1 MSGASAPDVSVRLR
15 PYVPRLVVDWLRA
28 TPDETFRQVEGSLA
42 FVDISGFTQLTERLA
57 RRGKVGAEE
66 MSDTLNA
73 TFSALLSEAYEEG
86 AGLVKWGGDAV
97 LLLFDGPDHATR
109 ACRAAH
115 QMRARMREVGRVTT
129 PAGRVTLRMSVGIH
143 SGTFHF
149 FLVGDPAQHRE
160 LIVSGPAAS
169 RTAEMEALAAAGQI
183 AVSADTAELLGP
195 SVLGARVGD
204 AYLLRSLPDLPVVG
218 VVPPKDVRHVD
229 LTSVVP
235 PAIREQVLAQSGD
248 AEHRTIAVAFV
259 QFSGTDD
266 LLVRAGPA
274 ALAAALDQVV
284 RNVQD
289 ATAQHGVTFFETDIN
304 RDGGKI
310 MLTAGAPRSLG
321 HEEERMLRAARL
333 IVDRIGELPLRI
345 GVNRGPVFSGDFG
358 PPFRRTYS
366 VKGDA
371 INLAARVM
379 GKAAPGQ
386 LLATREVIDRSSTV
400 FETEPLEPFMVKG
413 KSRPVHASSVGLLAG
428 ARDAERGLAPLVG
441 RDTELAVLDDALDD
455 ARRGRGR
462 LVDLVGE
469 PGIGKSRL
477 VEELLSHAEGAVVLV
492 AGCEEYESS
501 TPYHPIR
508 HLLRDVLGIPAAAG
522 VQDVVDRLRHRVE
535 ANAPE
540 LVPWL
545 PLVGV
550 PLDLPIPDT
559 AETARLDPQFR
570 KARTEEVIGQLL
582 ALTLPTLTVLVLDDV
597 HLMDDASA
605 DLVTFLVG
613 SVATRP
619 WLVLATRREEVG
631 GWHAE
636 PGAATEVRLGPL
648 DAAAALSMVGS
659 GTAESPLPPHEME
672 QLAKRAGG
680 NPLFLRA
687 LVETATDRGSVE
699 GLPDSLEDLI
709 TSQIDRLPPE
719 ERTVLRYAS
728 VLGVAF
734 TEGQLRSMLE
744 GEPVPTGRATMR
756 RLAYFLEPE
765 GHGRYRFQHEL
776 IRDAAYEGLP
786 FRRRRALHAR
796 VGTTVEASVPDP
808 DEQSALLSLH
818 FYEAGSLDKAW
829 HYSRVAGDRAAA
841 KYAYVEAS
849 EFFRR
854 AVSAARGLADLG
866 SSDLG
871 DVHEALGDAQ
881 RRIGALPAAKDAYR
895 SARRTV
901 TSDPRRTSELLR
913 KEALVDHDL
922 DRVPQ
927 ALRTLTRAMHLVH
940 ASDGTWVEGQLGE
953 LESDYAGCRHEQGR
967 YREAIRWARLAE
979 AHAQAAGEL
988 RALAQAYEVLQM
1000 AHVLSGRPQDRA
1012 YGQLALEIFQR
1023 LADQSSQAK
1032 ALNNLAVL
1040 AWMEGRGREALAMFE
1055 RASAAFSA
1063 AGDTLHA
1070 AMADYNRG
1078 DVLLRQNRIP
1088 EARAIL
1094 ERLLP
1099 VMRALDSDNYWAP
1112 TLRGL
1117 GLADLREGR
1126 VQDGLDK
1133 LDRARQTVE
1142 RLGFAAEVVE
1152 TDLAIVEGLLAAG
1165 TDEGLRRA
1173 DELAATATARAR
1185 AMEAGYLL
1193 PSLLRLR
1200 ALARER
1206 DGDLEGARALLEE
1219 ARQLCAEEAQCDLGF
1234 VLADLARVTSEL
1246 GDPMT
1251 GAGLARQSRDALDL
1265 LGYQP

>member
-1 MSGASAPDVSVRLR
+1 MSGASAPDDSVRLR
-15 PYVPRLVVDWLRA
+15 PYVPRLVVDWLRT

-73 TFSALLSEAYEEG
+73 TFSALLAEAYEEG

-97 LLLFDGPDHATR
+97 LLLFDGSDHATR

-115 QMRARMREVGRVTT
+115 RMRARMREVGRVTT

-149 FLVGDPAQHRE
+149 FLVGDPTQHRE

-183 AVSADTAELLGP
+183 VVSADTAELLKP
-195 SVLGARVGD
+195 AVLGARVGD
-204 AYLLRSLPDLPVVG
+204 AYLLRSLPDHPVVG
-218 VVPPKDVRHVD
+218 VVPPKDVQDVD

-274 ALAAALDQVV
+274 ALADALDQVV

-428 ARDAERGLAPLVG
+428 SRDAERGLAPLVG
-441 RDTELAVLDDALDD
+441 RDAELAVLDDALDD

-477 VEELLSHAEGAVVLV
+477 VEELRSHAEDAVVLV

-508 HLLRDVLGIPAAAG
+508 HLLRDVLGIPADGRSRRTSWTGCGIASRPTHRSWSRGSRSSASLSTCPSPTPP
-522 VQDVVDRLRHRVE
+522 RLRVSTR
-535 ANAPE
+535 
-540 LVPWL
+540 
-545 PLVGV
+545 GS
-550 PLDLPIPDT
+550 
-559 AETARLDPQFR
+559 ARHGPR
-570 KARTEEVIGQLL
+570 RSSVQLL

-613 SVATRP
+613 SVPARP

-687 LVETATDRGSVE
+687 LVETATARGSVE

-796 VGTTVEASVPDP
+796 VGTTVEASAPDP

-829 HYSRVAGDRAAA
+829 HYSRVAGDRAA
-841 KYAYVEAS
+841 VEV
-849 EFFRR
+849 RL
-854 AVSAARGLADLG
+854 RGG
-866 SSDLG
+866 VG
-871 DVHEALGDAQ
+871 V
-881 RRIGALPAAKDAYR
+881 LP
-895 SARRTV
+895 
-901 TSDPRRTSELLR
+901 P
-913 KEALVDHDL
+913 
-922 DRVPQ
+922 
-927 ALRTLTRAMHLVH
+927 
-940 ASDGTWVEGQLGE
+940 
-953 LESDYAGCRHEQGR
+953 
-967 YREAIRWARLAE
+967 
-979 AHAQAAGEL
+979 
-988 RALAQAYEVLQM
+988 
-1000 AHVLSGRPQDRA
+1000 
-1012 YGQLALEIFQR
+1012 
-1023 LADQSSQAK
+1023 
-1032 ALNNLAVL
+1032 
-1040 AWMEGRGREALAMFE
+1040 
-1055 RASAAFSA
+1055 
-1063 AGDTLHA
+1063 
-1070 AMADYNRG
+1070 
-1078 DVLLRQNRIP
+1078 
-1088 EARAIL
+1088 
-1094 ERLLP
+1094 
-1099 VMRALDSDNYWAP
+1099 
-1112 TLRGL
+1112 RGL
-1117 GLADLREGR
+1117 G
-1126 VQDGLDK
+1126 
-1133 LDRARQTVE
+1133 
-1142 RLGFAAEVVE
+1142 
-1152 TDLAIVEGLLAAG
+1152 
-1165 TDEGLRRA
+1165 
-1173 DELAATATARAR
+1173 
-1185 AMEAGYLL
+1185 
-1193 PSLLRLR
+1193 S
-1200 ALARER
+1200 
-1206 DGDLEGARALLEE
+1206 
-1219 ARQLCAEEAQCDLGF
+1219 
-1234 VLADLARVTSEL
+1234 
-1246 GDPMT
+1246 T
-1251 GAGLARQSRDALDL
+1251 GAGRPGVIR
-1265 LGYQP
+1265 PR